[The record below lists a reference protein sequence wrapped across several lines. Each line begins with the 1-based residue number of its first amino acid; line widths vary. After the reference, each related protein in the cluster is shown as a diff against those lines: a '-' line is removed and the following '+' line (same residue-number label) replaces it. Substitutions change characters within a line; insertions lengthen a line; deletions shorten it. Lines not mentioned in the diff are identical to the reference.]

1 MKQAVKCR
9 INLDVHILISW
20 HILIK
25 ELIEL
30 KLLSQTLR
38 CGMFVHGDPSLI
50 FEVEK
55 VSNFDGD
62 DRGDPIPIFLI
73 IACLPA
79 KGICAFAQTVY
90 CGGENEGGEAGREFE
105 ILGLPGYW
113 PSPIWA
119 DGADYISE
127 DRVDH

>member
-1 MKQAVKCR
+1 MEQAVIHR
-9 INLDVHILISW
+9 INLDVHILLSW
-20 HILIK
+20 CILIK

-30 KLLSQTLR
+30 KLLIQTPR
-38 CGMFVHGDPSLI
+38 CSTFMRGDPSLI

-90 CGGENEGGEAGREFE
+90 CGGEKGGGEVGREFE
-105 ILGLPGYW
+105 MLGLATTW
-113 PSPIWA
+113 
-119 DGADYISE
+119 
-127 DRVDH
+127 